1 MRNRLILTVCKNC
14 CFAIADR
21 DRLAKMLQ
29 KSLTIAIIAIWL
41 GSMGWLCAVVWAPPE
56 SRMAQVDPREVF
68 EVFFAWNEST
78 RMTLLDNGSRRG
90 EINIAG
96 SSGNDVRT
104 GKFANTL
111 SVTGSIDALD
121 QQNDEPGIDL
131 FWRGFAEFGPEIAFD
146 RGEFS
151 VRVPRSGLTAHAA
164 MEGMPPVVKASLMMG
179 NKTIFETDSSQPSI
193 GFDALKMLP
202 MVSVLGLDK
211 VDPESLKFDVEA
223 RMGDFSF
230 GGRDLRAYLLTLSS
244 GEQESGGVRIFLSEV
259 GEPLR
264 IESDLGFEAI
274 SEILMPLDAYS
285 KKKETLN
292 DD

>member
-1 MRNRLILTVCKNC
+1 
-14 CFAIADR
+14 
-21 DRLAKMLQ
+21 MLR
-29 KSLTIAIIAIWL
+29 KLVPIAIVGFWFGSIA
-41 GSMGWLCAVVWAPPE
+41 WLCAVVWAPPE
-56 SRMAQVDPREVF
+56 SRMARVDPREVF

-78 RMTLLDNGSRRG
+78 RMTLLDHGSRRG

-96 SSGNDVRT
+96 SSGNDVKT

-111 SVTGSIDALD
+111 SLTGSIDALD
-121 QQNDEPGIDL
+121 PANDEPGIDL
-131 FWRGFAEFGPEIAFD
+131 FWRGFAEFDTEIVFD

-151 VRVPRSGLTAHAA
+151 VRVPARSLTAHAA
-164 MEGMPPVVKASLMMG
+164 FEGLPPVVKASLTMG
-179 NKTIFETDSSQPSI
+179 DETIFKTDSSQPSI
-193 GFDALKMLP
+193 GFNALQMLP
-202 MVSVLGLDK
+202 MASMLGLEKIDQ
-211 VDPESLKFDVEA
+211 ESLKFDIAA
-223 RMGDFSF
+223 RMGEFNF

-244 GEQESGGVRIFLSEV
+244 GKQGGSGVKVFLSEV

-285 KKKETLN
+285 KKKETKT